1 MSRLAV
7 ATFGML
13 SGVFCIILLQIG
25 ININW
30 RVAWEAPCMRDPTT

>member
-1 MSRLAV
+1 MLLVSRLAV
-7 ATFGML
+7 ASFGML

-30 RVAWEAPCMRDPTT
+30 YDVC